1 MPFVIHVAA
10 PSFSFLFLLIFI
22 LWSSSPSV
30 PIMADNYAYILV
42 DHRSGQCG
50 IVDPGASTPV
60 ALACFQLG
68 LVPHYIL
75 LTHCHQDHCG
85 GVEELKRQFPSVEVY
100 CSVHEEVSGVKTR
113 KLVDKS
119 VVKLGSTR
127 IVALE
132 TPCHTPGSL
141 VLTIS
146 KASSSRHSID
156 DELKCAEAILTDYGG
171 GRSGAEDVYMYD
183 SCATALYDIS
193 TPPPPLDGEYGD
205 GVITALASSPS
216 AWKRVDGGGRS
227 KGREMKETKEIGLRM
242 NLPPT
247 GRQQPQS
254 ANKAAG
260 AASSSAG
267 AAGTPLWP
275 LVHPASA
282 RSNYSGMA
290 ETDRKEG
297 NGVDEGSK
305 KEEDKIADT
314 FKKIRALQ
322 QLFDTLIPARHFHL
336 RGRRGGALAVQLQ
349 TESMV
354 WADGH
359 IYLTSDLFSS
369 ILFVCFTFWS
379 CNKDRGRDQW
389 PHDAGRGVVFPP
401 RE

>member
-1 MPFVIHVAA
+1 MWR
-10 PSFSFLFLLIFI
+10 SLRRFSIFPD
-22 LWSSSPSV
+22 SC
-30 PIMADNYAYILV
+30 LV
-42 DHRSGQCG
+42 F
-50 IVDPGASTPV
+50 PGHEYTESLRWFGCWLQPGNEV
-60 ALACFQLG
+60 ALAAAHEAQALRTQLRPT
-68 LVPHYIL
+68 V
-75 LTHCHQDHCG
+75 
-85 GVEELKRQFPSVEVY
+85 
-100 CSVHEEVSGVKTR
+100 
-113 KLVDKS
+113 
-119 VVKLGSTR
+119 
-127 IVALE
+127 
-132 TPCHTPGSL
+132 PGSMGMERKINPWL
-141 VLTIS
+141 RAGEPLL
-146 KASSSRHSID
+146 D
-156 DELKCAEAILTDYGG
+156 
-171 GRSGAEDVYMYD
+171 RSVSMRVRQYRTVPFCMRQWTCTNYAPTEW
-183 SCATALYDIS
+183 YDIS

-297 NGVDEGSK
+297 NGVDEESK

-359 IYLTSDLFSS
+359 IYLTSDLFSREPTS
-369 ILFVCFTFWS
+369 TFGQS
-379 CNKDRGRDQW
+379 NNPFSQ
-389 PHDAGRGVVFPP
+389 
-401 RE
+401 